1 MDPARDEIHLWT
13 QMLQAMGFLLITY
26 LPLQIGAILIVR
38 HWLARLAAG
47 LPIVLMLPVIMTGFQ
62 TKTYEDGSLFGIG
75 LIVISA
81 PVMFYLAVVVCAGL
95 AFRSANANKSEHS
108 ESKND
113 HGKRLTLTRLTI
125 AALVVIAVI
134 FVLTPR

>member
-1 MDPARDEIHLWT
+1 MDPARYETHLWT
-13 QMLQAMGFLLITY
+13 QMTQTMGLLLIAY

-47 LPIVLMLPVIMTGFQ
+47 LPIVLMLPVMITGFQ

-81 PVMFYLAVVVCAGL
+81 PVMFYLAVFVCAGL
-95 AFRSANANKSEHS
+95 AFRSAIP
-108 ESKND
+108 ND
-113 HGKRLTLTRLTI
+113 SLASGL
-125 AALVVIAVI
+125 
-134 FVLTPR
+134 P